1 MSYNNHPKTGINRPQ
16 VIRIGGHNSL
26 IPLSGVQRHMSIDDV
41 RMSIASTQQADRS
54 RRHVLQWRHPH
65 RRIAEQPGHSRLPG
79 SPAPGLCHH
88 PSGNIQSSTDLQRPA
103 KQSANSGVPPLEC
116 EQRPRVQSQTSDPAA
131 PCHSRP
137 SALSAHARSSA
148 LTGPSS
154 RSRSSSSISR
164 LSSCSAR
171 ATAVPGEVTEPAS
184 CPLYSSTAPM
194 RAGPA
199 GVGQRPPARACG
211 VGYDSRH
218 THLLAWLG
226 SRR

>member
-103 KQSANSGVPPLEC
+103 KQSANPGVPVTLL
-116 EQRPRVQSQTSDPAA
+116 V
-131 PCHSRP
+131 
-137 SALSAHARSSA
+137 
-148 LTGPSS
+148 
-154 RSRSSSSISR
+154 
-164 LSSCSAR
+164 
-171 ATAVPGEVTEPAS
+171 VPGGR
-184 CPLYSSTAPM
+184 CRGL
-194 RAGPA
+194 
-199 GVGQRPPARACG
+199 GQ
-211 VGYDSRH
+211 
-218 THLLAWLG
+218 LLWA
-226 SRR
+226 